1 MATFHHP
8 GACPFRR
15 KHIKSL
21 PVGACYLIENKDVAY
36 QARGVVYLAAKAY
49 RYDLTTR
56 IQQDGSL
63 RIWRN
68 A

>member
-15 KHIKSL
+15 KHIKKLL
-21 PVGACYLIENKDVAY
+21 PGDCYHIEDKEVAY
-36 QARGVVYLAAKAY
+36 QSRNVLYLAAKAY
-49 RYDLTTR
+49 GYEITSRVTKE
-56 IQQDGSL
+56 GGL